1 MKTYLLSILDKF
13 KHFDEKLD
21 ATALICSRP
30 WEIFNGGGDK
40 LKLFFKQ
47 DKTLIY
53 SDNGVVTYGTWD
65 YEPVSH
71 SVIYSISGT
80 SLLLLPYYYD
90 NEIFA
95 LQQDGLNKYLI
106 LIDGQN
112 IASYKQLEN
121 ISDRISNRISG
132 LLKDEKKREKEE
144 QRIANKKQKQEAEK
158 IWQSQK
164 GEILSLNHK
173 YREFQMLWIIPALL
187 AIVFIGILVWGAAA
201 NATSDVACIIGIIVF
216 FQELY
221 LVYLCLLYVLTSK
234 KLYIKSSLIHIYEA
248 DSTANKD

>member
-80 SLLLLPYYYD
+80 SLLLHPYYYD

-106 LIDGQN
+106 LIDGQK

-132 LLKDEKKREKEE
+132 LLGDEKKREEEEE
-144 QRIANKKQKQEAEK
+144 QRIANEKQKQEAETRSRK
-158 IWQSQK
+158 
-164 GEILSLNHK
+164 N
-173 YREFQMLWIIPALL
+173 M
-187 AIVFIGILVWGAAA
+187 AI
-201 NATSDVACIIGIIVF
+201 
-216 FQELY
+216 
-221 LVYLCLLYVLTSK
+221 SK
-234 KLYIKSSLIHIYEA
+234 R
-248 DSTANKD
+248 

>member
-80 SLLLLPYYYD
+80 SLLLHPYYYD

-132 LLKDEKKREKEE
+132 LLEDEKKREKEE
-144 QRIANKKQKQEAEK
+144 QRIANEKQKQEAEK

-173 YREFQMLWIIPALL
+173 YREFR
-187 AIVFIGILVWGAAA
+187 GAAA